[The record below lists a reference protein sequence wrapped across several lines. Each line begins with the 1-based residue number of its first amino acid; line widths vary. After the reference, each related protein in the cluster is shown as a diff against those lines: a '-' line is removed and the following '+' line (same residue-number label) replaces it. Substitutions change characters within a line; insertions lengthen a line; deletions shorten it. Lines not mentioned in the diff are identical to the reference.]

1 MCRYLFVL
9 ASALGV
15 LARPTQDVLSLA
27 APRPLVIWHG
37 MGDSYASSG
46 MQQVQSRI
54 VDVHPKIFIHNVYI
68 DPDVKEDERAGFYG
82 NINEQIEQVAQQLQN
97 VSELSGGFDA
107 IGFSQGGQFLRAF
120 VERHNVPPVRNLITF
135 GSQHMGVAD
144 IAACKPYDL
153 LCQLARIAARVGV
166 YSEWAQRNLVQAQYF
181 RDPSQLPRYLEVN
194 RFLADINNEVPA
206 ARNATYAPRLS
217 ALEHL
222 VLVGFA
228 RDRTVVP
235 KESPW
240 FGSWAPPA
248 EEDGRAPQKTIVLMR
263 EQPLYIE
270 DWIGLRALDEA
281 GRVVLAICPG
291 EHMELAFV
299 CWQPLIERYVGG
311 PA

>member
-1 MCRYLFVL
+1 MYHCLFVL

-15 LARPTQDVLSLA
+15 LARPAQDVLSLA

-46 MQQVQSRI
+46 MQQLQSLI
-54 VDVHPKIFIHNVYI
+54 TEMHPGIFIHPVHI
-68 DPDVKEDERAGFYG
+68 DLDVKEDQRAGFYG
-82 NINEQIEQVAQQLQN
+82 DVNEQVELVAQQLQN

-144 IAACKPYDL
+144 IPACKPYDL
-153 LCQLARIAARVGV
+153 LCQLARNAARAGV
-166 YSEWAQRNLVQAQYF
+166 YSEWAQHNLVQAQYF
-181 RDPSQLPRYLEVN
+181 RDPGQLPRYLEAN
-194 RFLADINNEVPA
+194 RFLTDINNEVPA
-206 ARNATYAPRLS
+206 ARNATYAPRLG

-222 VLVGFA
+222 VLVLFA
-228 RDRTVVP
+228 QDRTVVP
-235 KESPW
+235 KESAW

-248 EEDGRAPQKTIVLMR
+248 EEDGRAPEKTVVPMR
-263 EQPLYIE
+263 AQQLYTE

-281 GRVVLAICPG
+281 GRVVLATCDG
-291 EHMELAFV
+291 EHMQLPRA
-299 CWQPLIERYVGG
+299 CWEPLFEQYIGG
-311 PA
+311 SA